1 MNVFNALAP
10 RAPRKKIA
18 KRQQELR
25 TRLWPEVGP
34 DWVWSRHTHD
44 GFTTLPKGMPLI
56 LSIMDDMAKG
66 QPVSTTYLDL
76 WCRTFEESFVT
87 LSKPRE
93 MAFHAGFDGQR
104 AERTWKQRLNILAEL
119 RFINLKEGP
128 SGPASYAL
136 IYNPY
141 KVIKWHYDEKHAG
154 VRKDKFHALIERAI
168 EIGDESMSPPA
179 PPMVA
184 PTAPAMV
191 STGFGPALPMPHMA
205 QIPQPQMPQIPQ
217 PQVPQIPATWLVT
230 PPAAPPVPAVDG
242 VTPVPSVEPVPP
254 VWPWPK
260 TPVE

>member
-25 TRLWPEVGP
+25 TRLWPEIGP

-104 AERTWKQRLNILAEL
+104 AERTWKQRLTILAEL
-119 RFINLKEGP
+119 GFISLKEGP

-136 IYNPY
+136 VLNPY
-141 KVIKWHYDEKHAG
+141 KVIKWHYDAKHAG
-154 VRKDKFHALIERAI
+154 VRKDKFHALLERAI

-179 PPMVA
+179 PP
-184 PTAPAMV
+184 PEPAPAVV
-191 STGFGPALPMPHMA
+191 STGFGPALPMPA
-205 QIPQPQMPQIPQ
+205 NWP
-217 PQVPQIPATWLVT
+217 VT
-230 PPAAPPVPAVDG
+230 PPTIPPVATGGSVVPVQSVAPEPA
-242 VTPVPSVEPVPP
+242 